1 MLARGFSPKLFCS
14 GHGRIIGGL
23 RLRGTV
29 ARFLL
34 QNHIS
39 FSSTEEAWGGGSN
52 LESFSDMTQVSDSG

>member
-1 MLARGFSPKLFCS
+1 MLARGFLPKSFCS
-14 GHGRIIGGL
+14 GHRRLIGGL

-39 FSSTEEAWGGGSN
+39 FASIEEGWGRSH
-52 LESFSDMTQVSDSG
+52 LESFSDMIQVSDSG